1 LALNTN
7 QSISQSINQSIDLH
21 KYLMP
26 VPLHLLMMC
35 HVLVPHRK
43 HYNVSSMFAVNIHAS
58 GVSALMQNKS
68 YILQFSLNP
77 TEKNLIYNLHIGEDR
92 IPSSDNCC
100 HLDIEMNSR
109 FRATE
114 RTTNACRKGRNAFF
128 PINGINEKTIR
139 VSQII

>member
-1 LALNTN
+1 
-7 QSISQSINQSIDLH
+7 
-21 KYLMP
+21 MP

-35 HVLVPHRK
+35 HVLVRHRK
-43 HYNVSSMFAVNIHAS
+43 HYNVCSLVCSENSRKWYFRFNAK
-58 GVSALMQNKS
+58 NKS

-77 TEKNLIYNLHIGEDR
+77 REKNLIYNLHIGDDK

-100 HLDIEMNSR
+100 HLGIEMNSR

-128 PINGINEKTIR
+128 PINSINGKTIR

>member
-1 LALNTN
+1 MYARL
-7 QSISQSINQSIDLH
+7 
-21 KYLMP
+21 
-26 VPLHLLMMC
+26 
-35 HVLVPHRK
+35 
-43 HYNVSSMFAVNIHAS
+43 FAVKIHEN
-58 GVSALMQNKS
+58 GISALMQKNKS

-77 TEKNLIYNLHIGEDR
+77 REKNLIYNLHIGDDK

-100 HLDIEMNSR
+100 HLGIEMNSR

-128 PINGINEKTIR
+128 PINSINGKTIR